1 MSICSGIEQHA
12 RGDGG
17 IFHLTHRCH
26 NRAFLRT
33 FCSRSR
39 RLPCEIAAIRVTVR
53 CPRPGLLLDL
63 LVDATERLEV
73 SGFMRQVADEFARAY
88 NRRKHRNSAFWGDN
102 YQATLVEGGQY
113 LWECLCQD
121 RAPTSVNEH
130 SNWQNHGWQN
140 DHRMRRFIN

>member
-26 NRAFLRT
+26 NRAFLLT

-39 RLPCEIAAIRVTVR
+39 RLPCETAAIRVTVR
-53 CPRPGLLLDL
+53 CLRPGLLLDL

-88 NRRKHRNSAFWGDN
+88 NRRKHRTVPF
-102 YQATLVEGGQY
+102 GGTITTQRS
-113 LWECLCQD
+113 W
-121 RAPTSVNEH
+121 RAGNTCGNACAKTVHRHRSTSIRI
-130 SNWQNHGWQN
+130 GKMMGG
-140 DHRMRRFIN
+140 RMIIE